1 MTVVI
6 FSLALGGLL
15 AQRYTILALPPATL
29 VVAMS
34 VVGLNLMWPAG
45 VWSTVAMAIVASF
58 SLQIGYFVGLACA
71 HLLTTRMP
79 NKLSVYTHSTSTQN
93 SAR

>member
-1 MTVVI
+1 
-6 FSLALGGLL
+6 
-15 AQRYTILALPPATL
+15 
-29 VVAMS
+29 
-34 VVGLNLMWPAG
+34 
-45 VWSTVAMAIVASF
+45 MAIVGSF

-71 HLLTTRMP
+71 HLLSARLP

>member
-1 MTVVI
+1 VTVVI

-15 AQRYTILALPPATL
+15 AQRYSILALPPATL
-29 VVAMS
+29 LVVMS
-34 VVGLNLMWPAG
+34 VVGLNVMWPTG
-45 VWSTVAMAIVASF
+45 VWSTVVLAIVASF

-71 HLLTTRMP
+71 HFLSPRMP
-79 NKLSVYTHSTSTQN
+79 NKLSVYTHSTSPQN